1 MRRVGEELGNTP
13 AVARTSYVS
22 PAVVEQWRDGRTL
35 DDFARRSMRG
45 LSADETALLALLR
58 SWRIRRCRA
67 AGRHDEG
74 TGKAGPLVR
83 LARRPSGPASRLLPT
98 PVRVPG
104 GSGGETGVAFRIR
117 AEWYPPYM
125 AGAQNEQRRDDR
137 PVLLFFSNRRSGPAR
152 RMSSLVAWFGVTEK
166 KRLRVVQVDTDAN
179 EELARSLD
187 VSTVPTLV
195 LLRGKTVVDRLDGR
209 ATGKQILR
217 MISPHVVAR

>member
-1 MRRVGEELGNTP
+1 MRGP
-13 AVARTSYVS
+13 AR
-22 PAVVEQWRDGRTL
+22 PAPSCGSRDGPR
-35 DDFARRSMRG
+35 DR
-45 LSADETALLALLR
+45 
-58 SWRIRRCRA
+58 
-67 AGRHDEG
+67 
-74 TGKAGPLVR
+74 
-83 LARRPSGPASRLLPT
+83 ASRCSPPSSGYPGGQT
-98 PVRVPG
+98 AKPVRRFA
-104 GSGGETGVAFRIR
+104 SGAG
-117 AEWYPPYM
+117 WYPAFM

>member
-1 MRRVGEELGNTP
+1 M
-13 AVARTSYVS
+13 
-22 PAVVEQWRDGRTL
+22 
-35 DDFARRSMRG
+35 
-45 LSADETALLALLR
+45 LR
-58 SWRIRRCRA
+58 F
-67 AGRHDEG
+67 
-74 TGKAGPLVR
+74 
-83 LARRPSGPASRLLPT
+83 ASRA
-98 PVRVPG
+98 G
-104 GSGGETGVAFRIR
+104 
-117 AEWYPPYM
+117 WYPPYM
-125 AGAQNEQRRDDR
+125 AGARNEQRRDDR